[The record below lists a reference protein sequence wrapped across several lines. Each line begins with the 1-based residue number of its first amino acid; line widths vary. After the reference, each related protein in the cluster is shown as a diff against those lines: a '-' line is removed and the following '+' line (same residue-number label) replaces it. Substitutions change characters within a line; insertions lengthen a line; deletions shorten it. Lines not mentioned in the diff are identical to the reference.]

1 MKGVKERRIN
11 VIFSKIKGVYIS
23 EHKGHKELSSMTP
36 YGEYLNPEYV
46 YIPLVEQDT
55 VCEALVNVG
64 DKVKLGQLIAMKKG
78 RFSSPIHA
86 SVSGEVVAID
96 TKMWHS
102 SGRMVPTIQ
111 IKNDFLETKVE
122 SIKENNV
129 SELTSEQIIEKIR
142 DCGIVG
148 LGGSGFPAYVKY
160 MGNCPIDTVIINAV
174 ECEPYIS
181 DNYTIM
187 KNQMDELISGI
198 KFIMRAVDAHKAFL
212 AIKKN
217 KVELIKKMQPYFDAE
232 PDINMFFVKDEYPA
246 GWEKYLVQRIVKKTY
261 NNLPSEVG
269 AVVNNAATALAIYR
283 AVTYNMPLVEK
294 MITISGRGLKNPQN
308 VYVKIGTKLND
319 IIKSMG
325 GYTDDLGEAY
335 FIAGGPMTG
344 KSIPFDSMVVN
355 SALTSVI
362 VMPKLIDDT
371 VYSCLGCG
379 KCVEN
384 CPAFLSPVQIKNA
397 LDAGDK
403 ELLKEYHAEKCMQCG
418 LCSYICPSRIELTE
432 SVAKAKAL
440 LLKR

>member
-1 MKGVKERRIN
+1 M
-11 VIFSKIKGVYIS
+11 IFSKIKGIYIS
-23 EHKGHKELSSMTP
+23 EHKGHKELSSATP
-36 YGEYLNPEYV
+36 YGEYLTPEYV
-46 YIPLVEQDT
+46 YIPLIEQDT
-55 VCEALVNVG
+55 VCELLVKAG
-64 DKVKLGQLIAMKKG
+64 DKVKLGQIIAMKKG
-78 RFSSPIHA
+78 RFPSPIHA
-86 SVSGEVVAID
+86 SVSGEIIAID

-102 SGRMVPTIQ
+102 SGKMVPTIQ

-122 SIKENNV
+122 SIKENNI
-129 SELTSEQIIEKIR
+129 SELTSAEIIEKIKN
-142 DCGIVG
+142 CGIVG

-160 MGNCPIDTVIINAV
+160 MGNCHITTVIINAV

-187 KNQMDELISGI
+187 KNQMDELIQGI
-198 KFIMRAVDAHKAFL
+198 KFIMKAVDVNKAFI

-217 KVELIKKMQPYFDAE
+217 KVELIQKMKPYIDAE
-232 PDINMFFVKDEYPA
+232 LEISLFLVKDEYPA
-246 GWEKYLVQRIVKKTY
+246 GWEKYLVQKIMKRTY
-261 NNLPSEVG
+261 QVLPSEVG
-269 AVVNNAATALAIYR
+269 AVVNNAATALAIYK
-283 AVTYNMPLVEK
+283 AVKYNMPLVEK

-319 IIKSMG
+319 IIKAIG
-325 GYTDDLGEAY
+325 GYIDDLGEAY

-344 KSIPFDSMVVN
+344 KGIPFDSMVVN
-355 SALTSVI
+355 RALTSVI
-362 VMPKLIDDT
+362 IMPKLIDDT

-379 KCVEN
+379 KCVEY

-403 ELLKEYHAEKCMQCG
+403 ELLSEYHPEKCMQCG

-432 SVAKAKAL
+432 SVGKAKAL